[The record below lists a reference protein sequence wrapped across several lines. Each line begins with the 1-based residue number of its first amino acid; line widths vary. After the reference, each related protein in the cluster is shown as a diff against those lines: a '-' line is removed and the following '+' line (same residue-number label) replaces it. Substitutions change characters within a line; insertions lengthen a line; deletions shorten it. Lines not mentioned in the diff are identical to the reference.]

1 MHRHSGYDS
10 RGTSSPSGPMSEILK
25 KRSRPKVNVSR
36 RTTASV
42 GHKNAG
48 IEAGRVV
55 LEPGKRLQKEKELFL
70 ATGKRVNQKH
80 KARTR
85 LMGNLRRKRDPDKTF
100 VSEGNV
106 QDHAD
111 ILDLG
116 PSQIL
121 ENGDEVQQFVVVS
134 VREPAADGYR
144 VLGVEDVRR
153 GRVVDDNRFP

>member
-1 MHRHSGYDS
+1 
-10 RGTSSPSGPMSEILK
+10 
-25 KRSRPKVNVSR
+25 
-36 RTTASV
+36 
-42 GHKNAG
+42 
-48 IEAGRVV
+48 
-55 LEPGKRLQKEKELFL
+55 
-70 ATGKRVNQKH
+70 
-80 KARTR
+80 
-85 LMGNLRRKRDPDKTF
+85 MGNLRRKRDPDKTF